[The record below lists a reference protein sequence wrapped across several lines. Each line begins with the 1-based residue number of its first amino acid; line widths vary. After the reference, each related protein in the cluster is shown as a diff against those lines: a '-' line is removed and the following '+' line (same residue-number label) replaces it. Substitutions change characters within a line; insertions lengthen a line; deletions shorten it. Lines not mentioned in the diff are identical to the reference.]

1 MGGVPGPGDSVGG
14 RPVPSDPLMSRS
26 YGDLRSP
33 GLIRT
38 GLALLAIPA
47 GVIALWG
54 LLSPHGFY
62 HDFPG
67 LGRHWVS
74 ALPPYNEHLL
84 RDFGAANLAIA
95 VVLLGAAIYCERR
108 LVQVAVVAF
117 FLGALPHF
125 IYHLT
130 TTDHYSTSDNIW
142 SLGGFVVELAIA
154 AGILVL
160 TVRGPRRREPRSAPL
175 FQR

>member
-1 MGGVPGPGDSVGG
+1 MPRGLG
-14 RPVPSDPLMSRS
+14 
-26 YGDLRSP
+26 YGELRSP

-38 GLALLAIPA
+38 GLVLLAIPSI
-47 GVIALWG
+47 VIAAWSLI
-54 LLSPHGFY
+54 SPRGFY
-62 HDFPG
+62 DNFPG
-67 LGRHWVS
+67 AGRHWVS

-84 RDFGAANLAIA
+84 RDFGATNLTIA
-95 VVLLGAAIYCERR
+95 LVLLGAALFCERR

-117 FLGALPHF
+117 FLGTVPHF

-142 SLGGFVVELAIA
+142 SLGGFIVELLIA
-154 AGILVL
+154 AAVWIL
-160 TVRGPRRREPRSAPL
+160 TVRAPRRHEPRSAPL

>member
-1 MGGVPGPGDSVGG
+1 MPRARGELG
-14 RPVPSDPLMSRS
+14 SR
-26 YGDLRSP
+26 

-38 GLALLAIPA
+38 GLVLLAIPS
-47 GVIALWG
+47 GVIAAWSLI
-54 LLSPHGFY
+54 SPRGFY
-62 HDFPG
+62 DNFPG
-67 LGRHWVS
+67 AGRHWVS
-74 ALPPYNEHLL
+74 ALPPFNEHLL
-84 RDFGAANLAIA
+84 RDFGAANVTIA
-95 VVLLGAAIYCERR
+95 LVLLGAALFCERR

-142 SLGGFVVELAIA
+142 SLGGFAVELVIAIA
-154 AGILVL
+154 IWVL
-160 TVRGPRRREPRSAPL
+160 TVRAPRRREPRSAPL

>member
-1 MGGVPGPGDSVGG
+1 MPRGLG
-14 RPVPSDPLMSRS
+14 
-26 YGDLRSP
+26 YGELRSR

-38 GLALLAIPA
+38 GLVLLAIPSI
-47 GVIALWG
+47 VIAAWSLI
-54 LLSPHGFY
+54 SPRGFY
-62 HDFPG
+62 DNFPG
-67 LGRHWVS
+67 AGRHWVS

-84 RDFGAANLAIA
+84 RDFGAANVTIA
-95 VVLLGAAIYCERR
+95 LVLLGAALFMERR

-117 FLGALPHF
+117 FLGSLPHF

-142 SLGGFVVELAIA
+142 SLGGFIVELVIA
-154 AGILVL
+154 AGIWVL
-160 TVRGPRRREPRSAPL
+160 TVRVPRRREPRSAPL